1 MLDNLFF
8 TQGCVQE
15 EIRFLVCPELILS
28 RLFCERLDSNEC
40 LIVTGKRALP
50 KLLYL
55 TNEFMKH
62 RNVHQIYSGARHNFN
77 SLLGN
82 GIIL

>member
-1 MLDNLFF
+1 M
-8 TQGCVQE
+8 QE

-62 RNVHQIYSGARHNFN
+62 RNVRQIYSGAHHNFN